1 MSTCDGPKTEDHAA
15 RMVFGSEKVF
25 PAHWGE
31 PPKHDDRESAT
42 FLPGGYGFAPPRV
55 AAWVRDKMLAD
66 GLDPDAEEPDAKDE
80 EEHAIAESSE
90 SVLGPYNGA
99 VMALGAAVLV
109 VFAVSWW
116 RRR

>member
-1 MSTCDGPKTEDHAA
+1 MVRKLKTTRREWYSDQKRSSRHTGASRRSTTTANQRHSCLEATVSPRRA
-15 RMVFGSEKVF
+15 
-25 PAHWGE
+25 W
-31 PPKHDDRESAT
+31 PP
-42 FLPGGYGFAPPRV
+42 
-55 AAWVRDKMLAD
+55 AWVRDKMLAD